1 MLKIILAA
9 MISLSLITACGR
21 NNDEAPSPTPGA
33 TDDANSMA
41 DDMGNAVND
50 VEDGVGDA
58 VKGAGNAVENTGN
71 AIKNM
76 NTGK

>member
-1 MLKIILAA
+1 MLKILLAA

-21 NNDEAPSPTPGA
+21 KDDQTPSPSPA
-33 TDDANSMA
+33 VTDDANNMA
-41 DDMGNAVND
+41 DDLGNAVND

-71 AIKNM
+71 AIKDM